1 MEAILLS
8 GILKPIASVLG
19 LIMNGIYE
27 FFHLFGVKNI
37 ALSIFVFTFIVKTL
51 MFPLTIKQQR
61 FSRLQSRITPE
72 IQKIQAKYKGKKDQE
87 SMQKQQMETQAVYQK
102 YGASPTSGCLPL
114 LITLPIMFAL
124 YRVINNIPDFVKL
137 VRDEYIVVAKS
148 IEASGTGVLSDIV
161 ANFENLQLNTI
172 DDIVKSLG
180 VFGSSQ
186 WDKLLNS
193 GISQEGINAIKNIG
207 KVNNFFGLSITNTP
221 LSITNTPNGR
231 SVSILIPLISMGLN
245 FVQNKMMAV
254 KTKTKDGEPNPMSS
268 MNVVMPI
275 MSGFFCLMLPIGVG
289 LYWIANSLFSII
301 QQFFVNK
308 RLDKMDIDELVEKS
322 QERAKKKYSKSISTS
337 GTSISDLARK
347 QTKSIESK
355 TDSSVESNIANN
367 SADDSD
373 GNSSYT
379 PSSISEIA
387 NIMKNKNKEKG
398 DK

>member
-124 YRVINNIPDFVKL
+124 YRVINNIPDFVNL

-221 LSITNTPNGR
+221 NWR

>member
-124 YRVINNIPDFVKL
+124 YRVINNIPDFVNL

-221 LSITNTPNGR
+221 NWR

-254 KTKTKDGEPNPMSS
+254 KTNTKDGEPNPMSS

>member
-1 MEAILLS
+1 LEAILLS

-161 ANFENLQLNTI
+161 ANFENLQLNTR

-221 LSITNTPNGR
+221 NRR

-355 TDSSVESNIANN
+355 TDSSEESNIANN

>member
-1 MEAILLS
+1 LEAILLS

-124 YRVINNIPDFVKL
+124 YRVINNIPDFVNL
-137 VRDEYIVVAKS
+137 VKDEYIVVAKS

-172 DDIVKSLG
+172 DDIIKSLG

-221 LSITNTPNGR
+221 NWR

>member
-137 VRDEYIVVAKS
+137 VRNEYIVVAKS

-172 DDIVKSLG
+172 EDIVKSLG

-221 LSITNTPNGR
+221 NWR

-254 KTKTKDGEPNPMSS
+254 KANTKDGEPNPMSS

-308 RLDKMDIDELVEKS
+308 RLDKMDIDEIVEKS

-379 PSSISEIA
+379 PLSISEIA

>member
-124 YRVINNIPDFVKL
+124 YRVINNIPDFVNL

-221 LSITNTPNGR
+221 NWR

-254 KTKTKDGEPNPMSS
+254 KTNTKDGEPNPMSS

-355 TDSSVESNIANN
+355 TDSSEESNIANN

>member
-124 YRVINNIPDFVKL
+124 YRVINNIPDFVNL

-221 LSITNTPNGR
+221 NWR

-322 QERAKKKYSKSISTS
+322 QESAKKKYSKSISTS

>member
-221 LSITNTPNGR
+221 NWR

>member
-1 MEAILLS
+1 
-8 GILKPIASVLG
+8 
-19 LIMNGIYE
+19 
-27 FFHLFGVKNI
+27 
-37 ALSIFVFTFIVKTL
+37 

-124 YRVINNIPDFVKL
+124 YRVINNIPDFVNL
-137 VRDEYIVVAKS
+137 VKDEYIVVAKS

-172 DDIVKSLG
+172 DDIIKSLG

-221 LSITNTPNGR
+221 NWR

>member
-8 GILKPIASVLG
+8 GIIKPIGSVLG

-221 LSITNTPNGR
+221 NWR